1 MSEDITCSGFFRPSA
16 AVEDSVS
23 CLDKFQS
30 DGMLQFIAGNLLEA
44 PYNIVAALLN
54 PGMWLD
60 WSDKQAIMRF
70 VYYGGS
76 VEFFF
81 ALVTI
86 FLALTAV
93 GIWRHEIM
101 WGYVRVLEGFANTV
115 GRFFAWAGL
124 LMVLQQIIIVFM
136 QRIFTRPDIS
146 IGFGIPIQFD
156 ISWFAEELKLYNA
169 LIVTLCAAYT
179 FVQGGHVR
187 VDLFYSVVRFRTKKF
202 IDMFGALFFM
212 VPMATLTWMYGWYF
226 LWRHL
231 IVPKPS
237 ASDALERLLKKSQ
250 ALRWNVETIGFSPN
264 GFNGYFLFKIL
275 LCAFAAMVFL
285 QAIAMFYRSY
295 LEWREGPSSEGKYLD
310 RDTLGEGEEAYEGA
324 H

>member
-1 MSEDITCSGFFRPSA
+1 MQDEATGGGF
-16 AVEDSVS
+16 
-23 CLDKFQS
+23 
-30 DGMLQFIAGNLLEA
+30 
-44 PYNIVAALLN
+44 AALLDGILWLFSSI
-54 PGMWLD
+54 GMAFYNFGYAVTHPSLWLD
-60 WSDKQAIMRF
+60 WSNKEAVMRF

-81 ALVTI
+81 VVFTA
-86 FLALTAV
+86 FLLLTAV
-93 GIWRHEIM
+93 GMWRNQIM
-101 WGYVRVLEGFANTV
+101 WGVVRGLEAFANTI

-146 IGFGIPIQFD
+146 FGFGIPLQFD

-169 LIVTLCAAYT
+169 LVVCLCATYT

-187 VDLFYSVVRFRTKKF
+187 VDLVYSAVKFRTKKV
-202 IDMFGALFFM
+202 IDMFGALVFM
-212 VPMATLTWMYGWYF
+212 MPAAILTWMYGWYF

-237 ASDALERLLKKSQ
+237 ASDTLERLLLKSR
-250 ALRWNVETIGFSPN
+250 AMRWNVETIGFSPN
-264 GFNGYFLFKIL
+264 GFNGYFLFKVL
-275 LCAFAAMVFL
+275 LCAFAAMVFI

-295 LEWREGPSSEGKYLD
+295 LEWKEGPESENKYLD
-310 RDTLGEGEEAYEGA
+310 KDSLGEGEEAYEGA